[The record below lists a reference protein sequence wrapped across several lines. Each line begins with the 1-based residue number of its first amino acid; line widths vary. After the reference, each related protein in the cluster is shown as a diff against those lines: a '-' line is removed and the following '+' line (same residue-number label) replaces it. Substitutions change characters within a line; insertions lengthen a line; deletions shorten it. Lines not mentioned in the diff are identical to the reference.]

1 MTSEGYIPIW
11 IAEVPSMKFL
21 VSLLDSKFNQ
31 FDIKSNLGFSIDTI
45 IHIQI

>member
-21 VSLLDSKFNQ
+21 VSLLDSIFNQ
-31 FDIKSNLGFSIDTI
+31 FDTKSNFGLSIDSI

>member
-1 MTSEGYIPIW
+1 MTSEGYIPIC

-21 VSLLDSKFNQ
+21 VSLLDSIFNQ
-31 FDIKSNLGFSIDTI
+31 FDTKSNLGCSTDTI

>member
-21 VSLLDSKFNQ
+21 VSLLDSIFNQ
-31 FDIKSNLGFSIDTI
+31 FDTKSNLGFSIGTI
-45 IHIQI
+45 IHIEI

>member
-21 VSLLDSKFNQ
+21 VSLLDSIFNQ
-31 FDIKSNLGFSIDTI
+31 FDTKSNLAFSIDTI

>member
-1 MTSEGYIPIW
+1 MTSERYIPIW

-21 VSLLDSKFNQ
+21 VSLLDSILNQ
-31 FDIKSNLGFSIDTI
+31 FDTKMNLAFSIHTI